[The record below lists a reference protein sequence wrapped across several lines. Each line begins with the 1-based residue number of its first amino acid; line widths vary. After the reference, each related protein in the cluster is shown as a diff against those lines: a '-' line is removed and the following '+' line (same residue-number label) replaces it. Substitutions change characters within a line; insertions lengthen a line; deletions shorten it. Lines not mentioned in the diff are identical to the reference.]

1 MNLSDL
7 MVDIF
12 FEYVLLIFNGFDH
25 FFHFLRCIHFDISRF
40 PTDPMNHEEN
50 PVASA
55 ASASEKSWNPV
66 DHVHSEST
74 KVL

>member
-12 FEYVLLIFNGFDH
+12 FKYVLLIFNGFDH
-25 FFHFLRCIHFDISRF
+25 FFIFYGVYISRF